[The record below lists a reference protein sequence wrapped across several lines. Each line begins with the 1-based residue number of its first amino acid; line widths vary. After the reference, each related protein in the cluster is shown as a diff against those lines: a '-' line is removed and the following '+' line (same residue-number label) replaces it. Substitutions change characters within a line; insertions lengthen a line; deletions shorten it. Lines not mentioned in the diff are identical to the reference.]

1 MRMQL
6 LKQNFPA
13 RLHTV
18 YPVYFKAPAES

>member
-1 MRMQL
+1 MQL
-6 LKQNFPA
+6 LKQHFPA